1 MVAPTLNSKPS
12 TKVQTALPSPP
23 HPTAEKR
30 EGNQQLPTMA
40 NRTDGLPVDPRSGF
54 CPSNSIFY
62 SKRKP
67 IPLPSDPHLD
77 VTTFLSSRRHSGT
90 TALIDAASGRRVSF
104 PTLWRSV
111 AALASALSS
120 RLSVRKGQVVLL
132 LSPNSIH
139 FPVVSLAVMSLG
151 AVLTTTNPLNTPQEI
166 AKQISDSDPILAFAT
181 RPLVGKLPRDRDFP
195 IVLLEDRRI
204 AGDDARIRYTIEEL
218 TAMEPDLRRRREP
231 VSQDDTATLLYSS
244 GTTGAS
250 KGVVATH
257 RNLISMVQI
266 ILNRF
271 KLEEGGG
278 EPETFICTVPM
289 FHVYGL
295 AAFATGLLG
304 SGSTVVILSK
314 FEMGEMIR
322 VIREYGATYLPLVPP
337 ILVAMLNQPKP
348 LPLGRLRRVLSGGAP
363 LGREVIEGFREKYPA
378 VEILQGYGLTESTG
392 IGASTDSAEESR
404 RYGTAGLLS
413 PNTEARIVDPDT
425 GVSLPV
431 NRTGE
436 LWIRGPYVMKG
447 YFKNPQATSSTL
459 DSEGWLRTGDICY
472 VDEDGYLFVVDRLKE
487 LIKYKGYQVPPA
499 ELEALLLTHPEI
511 ADAAVI
517 PFPDRAVGQY
527 PMAYIVRKAG
537 SRLSETGVMEFVA
550 KQVAPYKRIRKVAFV
565 SAIPKNPSGKILRK
579 DLIKLA
585 TSKL

>member
-1 MVAPTLNSKPS
+1 
-12 TKVQTALPSPP
+12 
-23 HPTAEKR
+23 
-30 EGNQQLPTMA
+30 MA
-40 NRTDGLPVDPRSGF
+40 QRTDGLPVDPRSGF

-67 IPLPSDPHLD
+67 VPLPSDPHLD

-90 TALIDAASGRRVSF
+90 TALIDAASGRRVSY
-104 PTLWRSV
+104 PALWRSV
-111 AALASALSS
+111 AALASGLSS
-120 RLSVRKGQVVLL
+120 HLSVRKGHVVLL

-151 AVLTTTNPLNTPQEI
+151 AVLTTTNPLNTQQEI
-166 AKQISDSDPILAFAT
+166 AKQISGCDPILAFAT
-181 RPLVGKLPRDRDFP
+181 RALVGKLPRDRDFP

-204 AGDDARIRYTIEEL
+204 AGDDVRIRYTIEEL
-218 TAMEPDLRRRREP
+218 KAMEPDLRRRREL

-244 GTTGAS
+244 GTTGTS

-266 ILNRF
+266 ILSRL

-295 AAFATGLLG
+295 ALFATGLLG
-304 SGSTVVILSK
+304 SGSKVVILSRY
-314 FEMGEMIR
+314 EMGEMIR
-322 VIREYGATYLPLVPP
+322 AIREYGVTYLPLVPP
-337 ILVAMLNQPKP
+337 ILVAMGKQAAP
-348 LPLGRLRRVLSGGAP
+348 LPLGRLRRVMCGGAP
-363 LGREVIEGFREKYPA
+363 LGREVIERFREKYPA
-378 VEILQGYGLTESTG
+378 LEILQGYGLTESTG
-392 IGASTDSAEESR
+392 IAASTDSAEETR
-404 RYGTAGLLS
+404 RYGTAGLLTS
-413 PNTEARIVDPDT
+413 NTEARIVDPET
-425 GVSLPV
+425 GASLAV
-431 NRTGE
+431 NCTGE

-447 YFKNPQATSSTL
+447 YFKNPEATRATL

-472 VDEDGYLFVVDRLKE
+472 IDEDGFLFVVDRLKE
-487 LIKYKGYQVPPA
+487 LIKYKGYQVAPA

-511 ADAAVI
+511 TDAAVI
-517 PFPDRAVGQY
+517 PFPDREVGQF
-527 PMAYIVRKAG
+527 PMAYVVRKAG
-537 SRLSETGVMEFVA
+537 SQFSEAGVMEFVA
-550 KQVAPYKRIRKVAFV
+550 KQVAPYKRIRKVAFI